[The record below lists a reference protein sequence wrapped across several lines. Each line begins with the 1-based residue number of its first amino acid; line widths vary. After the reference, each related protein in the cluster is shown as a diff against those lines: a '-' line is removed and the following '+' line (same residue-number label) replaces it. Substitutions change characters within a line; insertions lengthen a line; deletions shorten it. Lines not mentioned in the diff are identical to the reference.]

1 MHQAV
6 KRVDPTFSRIT
17 SKNSRRGGTRLRGW
31 GASLCPFPAGQA
43 TTPEKGNFLCP
54 ARPPTNLCAKQL
66 SSLPPAT
73 HPHTLLQQIYRIFL
87 HPLLQDL
94 GLSSLYVR
102 PAGHRMNES
111 MKTQAVSLL
120 PCFVVQD
127 SLCSTGLDSTIVS
140 NANTVPAQRRIT
152 VSLGTGPAIF
162 SSNPRLLCLL
172 AQTRHHPSLSCPNQR
187 SRPHPMPFIHCI

>member
-1 MHQAV
+1 MLIPLFLESLLKTHREEELGLGA
-6 KRVDPTFSRIT
+6 
-17 SKNSRRGGTRLRGW
+17 GGPLS
-31 GASLCPFPAGQA
+31 ALSLQVRPPLLK
-43 TTPEKGNFLCP
+43 KGNFLCP

-66 SSLPPAT
+66 SSLPPAA
-73 HPHTLLQQIYRIFL
+73 HLHTLLQQIYRIFL

-111 MKTQAVSLL
+111 MKTQAASLL

-152 VSLGTGPAIF
+152 VSLGT
-162 SSNPRLLCLL
+162 
-172 AQTRHHPSLSCPNQR
+172 
-187 SRPHPMPFIHCI
+187 